1 MQLLHVRG
9 QILDSRGSNGISG
22 KGIILSSSCLIE
34 TSNASQKGSQYLDDF
49 NYFIDMRIQM
59 GFSFEKNIEL
69 YIPNAT
75 KCWTWQDVKKSHVI
89 NDDMM
94 VIEPDHVF
102 GLIILLLVGL
112 CGAMT
117 ILTGERLFKVLG
129 F

>member
-1 MQLLHVRG
+1 M
-9 QILDSRGSNGISG
+9 
-22 KGIILSSSCLIE
+22 
-34 TSNASQKGSQYLDDF
+34 DDF

-102 GLIILLLVGL
+102 GLMILLLVGL

-117 ILTGERLFKVLG
+117 ILTGERLFKNLG

>member
-1 MQLLHVRG
+1 MG
-9 QILDSRGSNGISG
+9 
-22 KGIILSSSCLIE
+22 
-34 TSNASQKGSQYLDDF
+34 DF

-75 KCWTWQDVKKSHVI
+75 KCWTWQDVLKSHVN

-117 ILTGERLFKVLG
+117 ILTGERLFKNLG

>member
-1 MQLLHVRG
+1 
-9 QILDSRGSNGISG
+9 
-22 KGIILSSSCLIE
+22 
-34 TSNASQKGSQYLDDF
+34 
-49 NYFIDMRIQM
+49 M

-75 KCWTWQDVKKSHVI
+75 KCWTWQDVMKSHDS

-94 VIEPDHVF
+94 VIEQDHVF
-102 GLIILLLVGL
+102 GLLILLLVGL

-117 ILTGERLFKVLG
+117 ILTVEHLFKVLD